1 MKRIILTGA
10 SSGLGASLASVF
22 HEAGYE
28 VIGLCRSK
36 PADFVNWI
44 QTDLTESSS
53 ISHATEII
61 KKDFSDF
68 HVLIN
73 CAWIMQLD
81 PLESIDPK
89 RAEDVMKVN
98 IVAPWLIISHLIHQI
113 NDNNADIVN
122 VGSTVGFKAYES
134 QAFYVGSKWA
144 IRWLNEYLRLELKKS
159 KVRVIGFNPGGFKS
173 EIVKR
178 ATGKQIDLS
187 PYMDPNELAK
197 LLFQLL
203 QLPKNMEVS
212 EIIINRK

>member
-73 CAWIMQLD
+73 CA
-81 PLESIDPK
+81 
-89 RAEDVMKVN
+89 
-98 IVAPWLIISHLIHQI
+98 
-113 NDNNADIVN
+113 
-122 VGSTVGFKAYES
+122 
-134 QAFYVGSKWA
+134 
-144 IRWLNEYLRLELKKS
+144 
-159 KVRVIGFNPGGFKS
+159 
-173 EIVKR
+173 
-178 ATGKQIDLS
+178 
-187 PYMDPNELAK
+187 
-197 LLFQLL
+197 
-203 QLPKNMEVS
+203 
-212 EIIINRK
+212 